1 MLPKGQF
8 TWLDWAVV
16 TITLLGM
23 LAIGYHSAKGNKT
36 QKDYILGGRVLNSN
50 LVGFSLF
57 ATLFSTLSYLSYPGE
72 MIKYGPLFCAGLL
85 SFPVAYWV
93 VGKFLIPKFVSMN
106 VTSAYEILEIKLG
119 KGSRG
124 LASIFFLSLRYLWMS
139 TIIYATVDIALV
151 PILGLDE
158 RIVPLMSIILVL
170 ITVLYTSMGGLKAVV
185 LTDFMQ
191 SMIMFLGVV
200 LTIGI
205 IAFKVGDLHEFLNP
219 SYRAHWL
226 KWDFMPRIHFRMTAF
241 NIFIM
246 NGMWQIMTAGSDQMA
261 IQRYLSVRD
270 VKAAKHSYAV
280 SLTSSGVIQL
290 LLALVGFMVL
300 VFFSKY
306 PEYLGEASIA
316 ENADQLFPLFI
327 TVGLPS
333 GITGI
338 IAAALIAA
346 AMSSLS
352 GGLNSCSAVIQE
364 DILKKMKK
372 FKNKEFGLSSIKKIS
387 AVLGIIVALSCFLIG
402 YVQGNLLDVVI
413 KVVNLVVAPLFVLFF
428 MALFVPSATDAG
440 TVIGGLAA
448 FAVAILIAF
457 FGIFDIT
464 AIWTM
469 PFSFLSGALVGY
481 ICSKVERVAKN
492 KNDEKNL

>member
-8 TWLDWAVV
+8 SWLDWSVV
-16 TITLLGM
+16 AITLLGM
-23 LAIGYHSAKGNKT
+23 LAIGYRSAKENKT
-36 QKDYILGGRVLNSN
+36 QKDYILGGKRLNSN
-50 LVGFSLF
+50 LVGLSLF

-93 VGKFLIPKFVSMN
+93 IGKFLIPKFVSMN

-119 KGSRG
+119 KGTRG

-151 PILGLDE
+151 PIIGIDE
-158 RIVPLMSIILVL
+158 RLVPLVSIILVL
-170 ITVLYTSMGGLKAVV
+170 ITVIYTSMGGLKAVV
-185 LTDFMQ
+185 LTDSLQ
-191 SMIMFLGVV
+191 SMIMFLGVI

-205 IAFKVGDLHEFLNP
+205 IAFKVDDFESFLNP
-219 SYRAHWL
+219 DYRAHWL
-226 KWDFMPRIHFRMTAF
+226 KWDLMPRIHSRMTAC

-261 IQRYLSVRD
+261 IQRYLSVRN
-270 VKAAKHSYAV
+270 VKAAKHSYAI
-280 SLTSSGVIQL
+280 SLTSSAIIQL

-306 PEYLGEASIA
+306 PEYLDGATVA
-316 ENADQLFPLFI
+316 DNADQLFPRFI
-327 TVGLPS
+327 MIGLPS
-333 GITGI
+333 GITGL

-364 DILKKMKK
+364 DILKKMKR
-372 FKNKEFGLSSIKKIS
+372 FRNKEFGLSSIKRIS
-387 AVLGIIVALSCFLIG
+387 AALGIIVALTCFLIG

-448 FAVAILIAF
+448 FAVAIMIAF
-457 FGIFDIT
+457 LSIFGIT

-469 PFSFLSGALVGY
+469 PFSFLAGILIGY
-481 ICSKVERVAKN
+481 ICSKVERMAK
-492 KNDEKNL
+492 KKLL

>member
-1 MLPKGQF
+1 
-8 TWLDWAVV
+8 
-16 TITLLGM
+16 
-23 LAIGYHSAKGNKT
+23 
-36 QKDYILGGRVLNSN
+36 
-50 LVGFSLF
+50 
-57 ATLFSTLSYLSYPGE
+57 
-72 MIKYGPLFCAGLL
+72 
-85 SFPVAYWV
+85 
-93 VGKFLIPKFVSMN
+93 
-106 VTSAYEILEIKLG
+106 
-119 KGSRG
+119 
-124 LASIFFLSLRYLWMS
+124 
-139 TIIYATVDIALV
+139 
-151 PILGLDE
+151 
-158 RIVPLMSIILVL
+158 
-170 ITVLYTSMGGLKAVV
+170 
-185 LTDFMQ
+185 
-191 SMIMFLGVV
+191 
-200 LTIGI
+200 
-205 IAFKVGDLHEFLNP
+205 
-219 SYRAHWL
+219 
-226 KWDFMPRIHFRMTAF
+226 MTAF